1 MSGSELVV
9 RRQNR
14 SFSEGHSTKTKHQE
28 KRVPGIPIN
37 LMSLEVTLGE
47 TEVTLGETEVECEA
61 DNIKTFYLEW

>member
-1 MSGSELVV
+1 MSVFGSELVV

-47 TEVTLGETEVECEA
+47 TEVECEA